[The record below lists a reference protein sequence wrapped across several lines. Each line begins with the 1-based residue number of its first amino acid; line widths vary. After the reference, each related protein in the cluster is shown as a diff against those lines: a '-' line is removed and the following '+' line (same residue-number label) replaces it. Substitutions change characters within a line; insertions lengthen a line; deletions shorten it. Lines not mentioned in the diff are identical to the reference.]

1 MAFYVILIFVLIC
14 IIMSLRLLFMPR
26 KFKGKQISFENFLY
40 LVMLYATIMIGFGV
54 IYLLLEMKGF
64 LVIVESNQ
72 TINLD
77 FFSRLITFIYFS
89 GVTLFSVGYGDI
101 APIGFSRV
109 VVVLEAL
116 IGYAIPAA
124 FVARAV
130 FDKEQ

>member
-1 MAFYVILIFVLIC
+1 MTYYLILIIVLLC
-14 IIMSLRLLFMPR
+14 IVMSIRLLFMPH
-26 KFKGKQISFENFLY
+26 KFNGKQISLENFLF
-40 LVMLYATIMIGFGV
+40 LAMLYATIMIGFGV
-54 IYLLLEMKGF
+54 IYLLLEMKGI

-72 TINLD
+72 SIGLD
-77 FFSRLITFIYFS
+77 FFSRLVTFIYFS

-101 APIGFSRV
+101 APIGISRV

-130 FDKEQ
+130 FDREQ

>member
-1 MAFYVILIFVLIC
+1 MAFYVILIFVLLC

-26 KFKGKQISFENFLY
+26 RFKGKQISFENFMY
-40 LVMLYATIMIGFGV
+40 LAMLYATIMIGFGV
-54 IYLLLEMKGF
+54 IYFLLEMKGF
-64 LVIVESNQ
+64 LVIVESTQ

-101 APIGFSRV
+101 APIGFSRI